1 MTRLW
6 IDVEDIFA
14 FALHGG
20 RRPTGIQ
27 RLSFELCKA
36 IVARYGSGDAI
47 RFLRHDR
54 LRGTFTRIPWTEV
67 EMVFFELTQS
77 GQRAER
83 PPRSLRLVAEHK
95 LRGALRPLAGRLPQE
110 LRAPLV
116 RMLTS
121 QFNALAAFAALVR
134 AVVRLS
140 VRQLWRRKRRNEPVV
155 EDSTFTRDATA
166 GDVLL
171 IPGAAFVHT
180 DYPALIA
187 RTQREFG
194 VRVAL
199 LLYDIIPV
207 RRPEFVDRVHA
218 ETFRAWLDGML
229 PLCDH
234 LFAIS
239 RSAAAEAEDHA
250 RRDGLVLRDRVHP
263 IPIGSGFS
271 TDLAAAP
278 TTASVNLPA
287 AGTYVLF
294 VSTIEA
300 RKNHGLLVRVWRRLL
315 DELPRDQVPALVF
328 AGHVGWMVEDLM
340 QQLRNTNF
348 LDGRILLV
356 SHPND
361 AELAALYRGCLF
373 TVFPSLYEGWGLP
386 VTESLTFGKPCVIS
400 NATSLPEAGGR
411 LARYFDPEN
420 IAEAT
425 RVIRETIEDRAAL
438 AAWEQ
443 RIASEFSPVAWDV
456 SAQALIG
463 ALRSRAAPQGVA
475 QTASV

>member
-1 MTRLW
+1 
-6 IDVEDIFA
+6 
-14 FALHGG
+14 
-20 RRPTGIQ
+20 
-27 RLSFELCKA
+27 
-36 IVARYGSGDAI
+36 
-47 RFLRHDR
+47 
-54 LRGTFTRIPWTEV
+54 
-67 EMVFFELTQS
+67 
-77 GQRAER
+77 
-83 PPRSLRLVAEHK
+83 
-95 LRGALRPLAGRLPQE
+95 
-110 LRAPLV
+110 V

-121 QFNALAAFAALVR
+121 GFDTLAASVALLR
-134 AVVRLS
+134 AVVRLLA
-140 VRQLWRRKRRNEPVV
+140 RPLRRRNRRNERPA
-155 EDSTFTRDATA
+155 DDPSFARDAAA

-171 IPGAAFVHT
+171 IPGAAFVHA

-187 RTQREFG
+187 RTQREYG

-218 ETFRAWLDGML
+218 ETFRRWLDGML

-239 RSAAAEAEDHA
+239 RSAAEEAEDHA
-250 RRDGLVLRDRVHP
+250 RREGLVLRDRVHP

-278 TTASVNLPA
+278 AAASASLPA
-287 AGTYVLF
+287 PGSYVLF

-300 RKNHGLLVRVWRRLL
+300 RKNHGLLLRVWRRLL
-315 DELPRDQVPALVF
+315 DELSRDRVPTLVF
-328 AGHVGWMVEDLM
+328 AGRVGWMVDDLM

-348 LDGRILLV
+348 LDGKILLV
-356 SHPND
+356 ANAND
-361 AELAALYRGCLF
+361 AELTALYRGCLF

-386 VTESLTFGKPCVIS
+386 VTESLAFGKPCVIS
-400 NATSLPEAGGR
+400 NATSLPEAGGT

-425 RVIRETIEDRAAL
+425 RVIRETIADRAAL

-443 RIASEFSPVAWDV
+443 RIANEFFPVAWDV
-456 SAQALIG
+456 SAQALING
-463 ALRSRAAPQGVA
+463 LGVA

>member
-1 MTRLW
+1 VTRVW
-6 IDVEDIFA
+6 IDIEDMFA
-14 FALHGG
+14 FTLHGG

-27 RLSFELCKA
+27 RLAFELCKA
-36 IVARYGSGDAI
+36 IVARYGGDGSI

-54 LRGTFTRIPWTEV
+54 LRGTFVIIAWAEV
-67 EMVFFELTQS
+67 ETLFAGLTQPLDAPLPAPS
-77 GQRAER
+77 RRVRLETR
-83 PPRSLRLVAEHK
+83 LRNT
-95 LRGALRPLAGRLPQE
+95 LRPLAGRLPNE
-110 LRAPLV
+110 LRVPLV
-116 RMLTS
+116 RMLAG
-121 QFNALAAFAALVR
+121 QFAALTAFAALLC
-134 AVVRLS
+134 ACVRLLG
-140 VRQLWRRKRRNEPVV
+140 RRMWRRRDHAIAD
-155 EDSTFTRDATA
+155 DSFAREAA
-166 GDVLL
+166 RGDVLL
-171 IPGAAFVHT
+171 ISGAAFIHT
-180 DYPALIA
+180 NYPALVA
-187 RTQREFG
+187 RTQRAHG
-194 VRVAL
+194 VWVAL

-207 RRPEFVDRVHA
+207 RRPEFVDRAHA
-218 ETFRAWLDGML
+218 DSFRAWLDGML

-239 RSAAAEAEDHA
+239 RSAADEAEDHA

-271 TDLAAAP
+271 TADAAA
-278 TTASVNLPA
+278 ASSHLPPP
-287 AGTYVLF
+287 GGYVLF

-315 DELPRDQVPALVF
+315 EALPHDQVPALVF
-328 AGHVGWMVEDLM
+328 AGRVGWMVEDLM

-348 LDGRILLV
+348 LDGKIVLAT
-356 SHPND
+356 HPTD

-386 VTESLTFGKPCVIS
+386 VTESLTFRKPCVIS
-400 NATSLPEAGGR
+400 NATSLPEAGGA

-425 RVIRETIEDRAAL
+425 RIIRETITDRAGL

-443 RIASEFSPVAWDV
+443 RVAREFRPVAWDET
-456 SAQALIG
+456 AQALMQG
-463 ALRSRAAPQGVA
+463 LLRGAAPGVA